1 MWRQTYSKLTEF
13 VHKNPQIQITAEKII
28 IPQDVRQQFWQT
40 FDETRR
46 EFIKQNFSNFI
57 EETSLLGENYV
68 KTEKEI
74 ISLLNL
80 EEIALP
86 QPLKEFIQNPEK
98 ALMRELFDP
107 LFDLLK
113 GKIDA
118 ETFEEGSSK
127 KVTESIKKYYP
138 KAYILWLE
146 LSIMKLLEPDKVFQ
160 VPIPKVTIRH
170 ARVFLRYAQ
179 VRMWDVPHPKETKT
193 ISPEHNVASTFIVPD
208 FIIHSKRLNRFM
220 AFRSEAGTA
229 VWTASNPS
237 EKREWIPIPPALV
250 RLGYL
255 DILIYMDE
263 TPDNIN
269 LIADSQRICRP
280 EIIIQCIVRKEW
292 SKKEAKEKAKL
303 YNETLKPKIGTFI
316 ISKEP
321 IEEKTENG
329 IQTLSVGLNQSKLE
343 PVIKALTSLAK
354 EKPQHTP

>member
-13 VHKNPQIQITAEKII
+13 VHKNPQIQITAEKTI

-193 ISPEHNVASTFIVPD
+193 ISLEHNVASTFIVPD

-237 EKREWIPIPPALV
+237 EKREWIPIPPASV

-269 LIADSQRICRP
+269 LTADSGLLPKFLLPNHDEFWKIHP
-280 EIIIQCIVRKEW
+280 
-292 SKKEAKEKAKL
+292 KARSANDCFNGFL
-303 YNETLKPKIGTFI
+303 SFQVTDQNFNILKPNFAY
-316 ISKEP
+316 P
-321 IEEKTENG
+321 IHPHPSDRSSCEVE
-329 IQTLSVGLNQSKLE
+329 
-343 PVIKALTSLAK
+343 IKSLYCSLK
-354 EKPQHTP
+354 